1 MHASLAHSR
10 GRLVA
15 VIGLVAASLIT
26 SAGPTHAAS
35 KATYYLALGDSVAA
49 GHQPI
54 GGYNQGYPDQLLKEL
69 RTRPELEQ
77 LRLEKLACGG
87 ETTQTMFDGVDSGC
101 SYPAGSQLDAAVAF
115 LDEHPGEVALIT
127 ITIGANDIFNCFG
140 DPDCVLAARAEIHAN
155 LPVIVGQ
162 LREAAGPDVAIV
174 GMNYWAPLVVDWFAN
189 PDSAHAWAARTVGFN
204 HFLEDLYAAG
214 GSPVADVESAFAV
227 TDFTTIVEL
236 ASGGPVPLS
245 VYSVCTLTWICSGP
259 PLGPDIHPNTAG
271 HAVIAA
277 AFEDALPS

>member
-1 MHASLAHSR
+1 MAI
-10 GRLVA
+10 
-15 VIGLVAASLIT
+15 IGLVAAGLIT

-49 GHQPI
+49 GQQPI
-54 GGYNQGYPDQLLKEL
+54 GGPAGAGSNPLEAGYNSGYPEQLLKEL

-87 ETTQTMFDGVDSGC
+87 ETTQTMSDGIDSAC
-101 SYPAGSQLDAAVAF
+101 SYPAGSQLDAGVAF
-115 LDEHPGEVALIT
+115 LHEHPGQVAMIT
-127 ITIGANDIFNCFG
+127 ITIGANDIFSCFG
-140 DPDCVLAARAEIHAN
+140 DPDCVLAARAQIQAN

-162 LREAAGPDVAIV
+162 LREAAGPDVPIV
-174 GMNYWAPLVVDWFAN
+174 GMNYWSPLAVDWFAN
-189 PDSAHAWAARTVGFN
+189 PDSAHTSAARTVGFN
-204 HFLEDLYAAG
+204 DFLEGLYAAG

-227 TDFTTIVEL
+227 TDFTTIVDL
-236 ASGGPVPLS
+236 AGAGPVPLS
-245 VYSVCTLTWICSGP
+245 VYSVCTFTWICTGP

-277 AFEDALPS
+277 AFEDALPF